1 MISRAQVRM
10 ARAALGWSVRD
21 LAEHSGLA
29 ANTVSRFENG
39 FGAHLATLE
48 QLQAVLEKADI
59 EFIPAEGGKGPGV
72 RLRQEEPRAPERRRR

>member
-1 MISRAQVRM
+1 MLLLD
-10 ARAALGWSVRD
+10 LGWSVSD

-48 QLQAVLEKADI
+48 QLQAALDKADI

-72 RLRQEEPRAPERRRR
+72 RLRREEPRAPERRRR